1 MLISLK
7 YKLIFIH
14 IYKTGGNFVRT
25 FLRKLDPNILSIA
38 PAHILAKE
46 AKKKIPSIIWDNFKK
61 ICIVRNSY
69 DWQVSLYS
77 YVKGLKTHH
86 QHEIIKDM
94 NFKEY
99 LQWRQSDLHQQLL
112 FILDDNKKPLI
123 DNILKFENLNN
134 DLIDFFHNNY
144 NIDIS
149 KILPKKKINTSK
161 RNSDYRTYY
170 TEEDKE
176 FLYELHKPDIE
187 YFNFTF

>member
-1 MLISLK
+1 
-7 YKLIFIH
+7 
-14 IYKTGGNFVRT
+14 
-25 FLRKLDPNILSIA
+25 
-38 PAHILAKE
+38 
-46 AKKKIPSIIWDNFKK
+46 
-61 ICIVRNSY
+61 
-69 DWQVSLYS
+69 
-77 YVKGLKTHH
+77 
-86 QHEIIKDM
+86 M

-99 LQWRQSDLHQQLL
+99 LQWRKSDLHQQLL